1 VTALSSHARASVCY
15 VRGDH
20 ERFRQ
25 PDMVAALVAKDCA
38 DLAGRLTPSSR

>member
-1 VTALSSHARASVCY
+1 MTALSSHARASVCY

-38 DLAGRLTPSSR
+38 DLAGRLAAP